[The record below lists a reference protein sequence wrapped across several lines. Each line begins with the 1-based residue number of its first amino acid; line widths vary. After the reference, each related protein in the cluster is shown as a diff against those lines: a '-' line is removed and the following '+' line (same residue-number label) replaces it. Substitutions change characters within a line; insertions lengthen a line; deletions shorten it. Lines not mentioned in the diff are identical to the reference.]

1 MSDKAD
7 KRKPIAERIA
17 QLGGRG
23 SFCNPRD
30 GTGGIPTLTDQDIAA
45 ALGMVRHILKEVGN
59 PSEIGAEV
67 LVTHYQATTKH
78 RHVLRAAY
86 LRANPPVADKGYPA
100 IVVRRMGA
108 TLGVHMLGG
117 LVYSRRQEDEYAY
130 LCHCRVSTL
139 QDEMDRAHRWFLD
152 RLQEA
157 HGAFMTACRRAH
169 DERLVSER
177 QERAERVDRVL
188 ADIAAEKRSAAA

>member
-30 GTGGIPTLTDQDIAA
+30 GSGGIPTLTDQDIAA
-45 ALGMVRHILKEVGN
+45 ALGMVRHILKECGN

-67 LVTHYQATTKH
+67 LATHYQATTKH

-86 LRANPPVADKGYPA
+86 LRANPVAQEKGYPA

-117 LVYSRRQEDEYAY
+117 LTYSRRQEDEYAY
-130 LCHCRVSTL
+130 LCHCRIATL
-139 QDEMDRAHRWFLD
+139 QDEMDRAYRWFLD

-157 HGAFMTACRRAH
+157 HGAFMTACRYAH
-169 DERLVSER
+169 EERTAEER
-177 QERAERVDRVL
+177 RERAERVERVL
-188 ADIAAEKRSAAA
+188 ADIATENRSAAA